1 MCLVEVVED
10 DFEDRVQLVD
20 HFLDMLEVGRYG
32 LLVRVVIWI
41 TPGIR
46 REVAQVVALVV
57 GILSF
62 RITFIALLA
71 NYSIEWI

>member
-1 MCLVEVVED
+1 
-10 DFEDRVQLVD
+10 
-20 HFLDMLEVGRYG
+20 MLEVGRYR